1 MCVDLDVK
9 SYPKFWF
16 LLSVVMWME
25 TDWSYIV
32 VGQFVCA
39 LFM

>member
-1 MCVDLDVK
+1 MCVDLYVN

-25 TDWSYIV
+25 TDWLYIV